1 MFVSYLNPP
10 NMKKSFLYFSAVII
24 SASTMLMSC
33 TKDEDTTPT
42 PGNNNPPAQSIAAIA
57 QADTAFSFLVTA
69 LSRAELVATLNGSG
83 TFTVFAPTNA
93 AFRSSGISLEA
104 INSLPVAD
112 LTRILLYHVL
122 GAKVEAAQVTTGY
135 VNTLAAGPV
144 TNTNLSAYVSTASG
158 VRINNAASVVRADI
172 QATNGVIHVIDRVLL
187 PADLATLAGVNV
199 NLSTVIGAVATA
211 NLTNALVYDPSSTDL
226 LTLFAPENNAFTVSG
241 LDLGAVSVNDLTN
254 ILLYHVVSGN
264 IRSSAVTTASVP
276 TLNTSANLNVV
287 VNGGVITINPGSGT
301 TNNAGVVTA
310 DVQGTNG
317 VMHIINRVLV
327 P

>member
-1 MFVSYLNPP
+1 
-10 NMKKSFLYFSAVII
+10 MKKSFLLFSAILF
-24 SASTMLMSC
+24 SATAFLSSC
-33 TKDEDTTPT
+33 TKDEDTTPN

-57 QADTAFSFLVTA
+57 QADTTFSYLVAA

-135 VNTLAAGPV
+135 VNTLAAGPA
-144 TNTNLSAYVSTASG
+144 TNTNLSAYISTASG
-158 VRINNAASVVRADI
+158 VRINNAASVVQADV

-187 PADLATLAGVNV
+187 PADLATLAGVNT

-211 NLTNALVYDPSSTDL
+211 NLTSALVYDPASTNL
-226 LTLFAPENNAFTVSG
+226 LTLFAPENNAFVVSG
-241 LDLGAVSVNDLTN
+241 LDLGSVSVADLTN
-254 ILLYHVVSGN
+254 ILLYHVVNGN
-264 IRSSAVTTASVP
+264 VRSTAVTTATVP

-287 VNGGVITINPGSGT
+287 VNGGVITINPGTGT

>member
-1 MFVSYLNPP
+1 
-10 NMKKSFLYFSAVII
+10 MKKSFLLFTALMFSA
-24 SASTMLMSC
+24 TMLLTSC
-33 TKDEDTTPT
+33 TEDEATTPT
-42 PGNNNPPAQSIAAIA
+42 PGNNPPAQTIAAIA
-57 QADTAFSFLVTA
+57 QADTAFSFLVAA
-69 LSRAELVATLNGSG
+69 LSRAELVTTLNGSG

-104 INSLPVAD
+104 INTLPVAD

-144 TNTNLSAYVSTASG
+144 ANTNLSAYVSTASG
-158 VRINNAASVVRADI
+158 VRINNAANVVQADI

-187 PADLATLAGVNV
+187 PADLATLAGVNI

-211 NLTNALVYDPSSTDL
+211 NLTSALVYDPTSTDL

-254 ILLYHVVSGN
+254 ILLYHVVAGN
-264 IRSSAVTTASVP
+264 VRSSAVATGTVP
-276 TLNTSANLNVV
+276 TLNTAASLNIS
-287 VNGGVITINPGSGT
+287 VNAGVITINPGTGT